1 MKKVLLSLL
10 LVAGLATT
18 ASAQNIQKAFG
29 VRLGWGA
36 ELSYQHP
43 FSSNN
48 RLEIDGGLYGFGD
61 KYSNRAFVSGI
72 YQWVNPIQDGFN
84 WYVGFGP
91 QLGII
96 SYKDN
101 YYYDTNKKE
110 YVVGTSS
117 KTDFALAIAG
127 QLGVEYNFPSVPF
140 QISLDW
146 RPSYQ
151 IMPNLGNGFMYEG
164 IGLGLRYRF

>member
-1 MKKVLLSLL
+1 MKKVFLSLL

-18 ASAQNIQKAFG
+18 ASAQKVQKAFG
-29 VRLGWGA
+29 VRLGYGA

-43 FSSNN
+43 FGGNN
-48 RLEIDGGLYGFGD
+48 RLEIDGGLYGFNN
-61 KYSNRAFVSGI
+61 KYYTSAFVSGI

-84 WYVGFGP
+84 WYAGFGP
-91 QLGII
+91 QLGLY

-101 YYYDTNKKE
+101 YYWDANKKE
-110 YVVGTSS
+110 YVEGTGS
-117 KTDFALAIAG
+117 KTDFALALAG

-146 RPSYQ
+146 RPAVR
-151 IMPNLGNGFMYEG
+151 ILPNMGDAFMYEG

>member
-1 MKKVLLSLL
+1 MKKVFLSLL

-18 ASAQNIQKAFG
+18 ASAQKVQKAFG
-29 VRLGWGA
+29 VRLGYGA

-43 FSSNN
+43 FGGNN
-48 RLEIDGGLYGFGD
+48 RLEIDGGLYGFNN
-61 KYSNRAFVSGI
+61 KYYTSAFVSGI

-84 WYVGFGP
+84 WYAGFGP
-91 QLGII
+91 QLGLY
-96 SYKDN
+96 SYKD
-101 YYYDTNKKE
+101 
-110 YVVGTSS
+110 GS
-117 KTDFALAIAG
+117 KTDFALALAG

-146 RPSYQ
+146 RPAVR
-151 IMPNLGNGFMYEG
+151 ILPNMGDAFMYEG